1 MSDDS
6 SPRLKAAWLTNEFQ
20 PKIEYRSVHQLH
32 ALGRVAKRHPKTQI
46 EQIAKSIKQFGFLNA
61 ILADESGAV
70 LAGLGRLEAARLLL
84 METVPVVIAPHLTA
98 AEKRAFV
105 LAENKL
111 GELGDWDRDIIRE
124 KLRELV
130 LLDREFDLEITGY
143 DTSRSRT

>member
-1 MSDDS
+1 M
-6 SPRLKAAWLTNEFQ
+6 
-20 PKIEYRSVHQLH
+20 
-32 ALGRVAKRHPKTQI
+32 
-46 EQIAKSIKQFGFLNA
+46 NA